1 MLKHGVTNRGESSG
15 MTIHD
20 PRIQEHGLLL
30 AFLASA
36 IAGMVAAFF
45 LP

>member
-1 MLKHGVTNRGESSG
+1 MVVNN
-15 MTIHD
+15 

-30 AFLASA
+30 AFVASA
-36 IAGMVAAFF
+36 IAAAVAVFF

>member
-1 MLKHGVTNRGESSG
+1 MVFNNA
-15 MTIHD
+15 
-20 PRIQEHGLLL
+20 PIQEHGLLL

-36 IAGMVAAFF
+36 IAGAVVAFF

>member
-1 MLKHGVTNRGESSG
+1 MITK
-15 MTIHD
+15 D

-36 IAGMVAAFF
+36 IAAAAVA
-45 LP
+45 LLMPM